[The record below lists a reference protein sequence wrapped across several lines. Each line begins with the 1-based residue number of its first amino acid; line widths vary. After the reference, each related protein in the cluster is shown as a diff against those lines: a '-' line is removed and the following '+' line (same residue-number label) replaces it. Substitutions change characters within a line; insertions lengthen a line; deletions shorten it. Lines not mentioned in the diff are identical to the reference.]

1 MEKNI
6 LYITWGE
13 TIVDFGIFKNQVLE
27 QLKLI
32 KRERPDIN
40 LFLLSGIPIGNKK
53 LFKNPFTFVRE
64 LKHIKAVCKENGI
77 HFFWHW
83 IPVLSPWFYT
93 PPAKV
98 GFYDLSQTNFI
109 KRFIE
114 KNKIKLVHSRSYTPA
129 RLLLKTRKKF
139 PQLSFKLIFD
149 TRGNFPEEGRLK
161 SFFSDKDYAFWK
173 KKEKELF
180 KESDAVVNVSDT
192 FTDYV
197 KTLTDNP
204 EIYTIYTSTNL
215 SIFNRNNEEERTI
228 SREKCN
234 ITTDEKVLVYLGD
247 LGENGWHDKTNLFA
261 IYKYFKET
269 FGKTKLLLITRNLR
283 EEFEES
289 FSEVAG
295 KVDELIVIKGETPKD
310 VNRFLNM
317 ADYASLPFKK
327 VNNPLD
333 QILGYTMIASKTG
346 EYLACGLPIV
356 TNTAIGAASK
366 LVKETET
373 GVVYRMGDEKAI
385 KNPLLEIESNREVII
400 KKCIDTSKRFDA
412 QENARLYLG
421 IYDKLFK
428 SASHST
434 QLKMS
439 SKS

>member
-13 TIVDFGIFKNQVLE
+13 TIVDFGIFKNQVME

-40 LFLLSGIPIGNKK
+40 LYLLSGIPIGNKK
-53 LFKNPFTFVRE
+53 LFKNPFAFVKE

-77 HFFWHW
+77 PFFRHW

-98 GFYDLSQTNFI
+98 AFYDLSQTNFI

-114 KNKIKLVHSRSYTPA
+114 KNKIELVHCRSYTPA

-180 KESDAVVNVSDT
+180 KESDAIVNVSDT

-215 SIFNRNNEEERTI
+215 SIFNRNNEEERMI

-261 IYKYFKET
+261 LYKSFKAT
-269 FGKTKLLLITRNLR
+269 FEKTKLLLITRNSR
-283 EEFEES
+283 QEFEEA
-289 FSEVAG
+289 FSKSVGNPE
-295 KVDELIVIKGETPKD
+295 ELIVIKGETPKD

-327 VNNPLD
+327 INNPLD
-333 QILGYTMIASKTG
+333 KILGYTMIASKTG
-346 EYLACGLPIV
+346 EYLACGLPVI
-356 TNTAIGAASK
+356 TNMEIGAASK
-366 LVKETET
+366 LIKETQT
-373 GVVYRMGDEKAI
+373 GVVYQMGEETTI
-385 KNPLLEIESNREVII
+385 KKFLLEIESNKEEVI
-400 KKCIDTSKRFDA
+400 KKCIETSKRFDA
-412 QENARLYLG
+412 QANARLYLQ
-421 IYDKLFK
+421 IYDKLFN
-428 SASHST
+428 SISHSSQIQT
-434 QLKMS
+434 TLS
-439 SKS
+439 